1 MKKRL
6 LLSLSLAAAMI
17 AGGGSAVLAG
27 SKSLG
32 SLTIN
37 AASRYANGGF
47 AETHNTANLT
57 EYAECGTNATTG
69 YCTFRDAGG
78 TYYSCMT
85 TDPALLTVI
94 RSMSDE
100 SYFSVRWDAAAV
112 CTSVLSYASSRTEA
126 KDH

>member
-17 AGGGSAVLAG
+17 LGGGGAAMAG
-27 SKSLG
+27 LKSYFPLQV
-32 SLTIN
+32 N
-37 AASRYANGGF
+37 APGRYASGGLS
-47 AETHNTANLT
+47 ETHNTANGV
-57 EYAECGTNATTG
+57 EYFECGSNPTTG
-69 YCTFRDAGG
+69 YCTIRDAAG

-100 SYFSVRWDAAAV
+100 SSISVRWDASGV
-112 CTSVLSYASSRTEA
+112 CTYVLSYASSRTEA

>member
-1 MKKRL
+1 MQKRI
-6 LLSLSLAAAMI
+6 LLSLSLAAAML
-17 AGGGSAVLAG
+17 AGGGAAIAG

-32 SLTIN
+32 SLNIN
-37 AASRYANGGF
+37 ASSRFASGGF
-47 AETHNTANLT
+47 AETHNTANLV
-57 EYAECGTNATTG
+57 EYAECGSNATTG

-100 SYFSVRWDAAAV
+100 SYFSVRWDASAV
-112 CTSVLSYASSRTEA
+112 CISVLSYASSRTEA
-126 KDH
+126 KAH